1 MNKREVGAAYEQ
13 KAVDFL
19 QQNDVK
25 ILERNFRCRQ
35 GEIDLIGK
43 HNEYVVF
50 FEVKYRKN
58 NQKGL
63 PQEAVSF
70 SKQKKICKVA
80 DYYRMIHKMGEF
92 VAIRYDVIAICGEE
106 LTWIQNA
113 FSHVY

>member
-1 MNKREVGAAYEQ
+1 MNKRETGAAFEQ
-13 KAVDFL
+13 RAVEFL
-19 QQNDVK
+19 QQKEVR

-35 GEIDLIGK
+35 GEVDIIGK
-43 HNEYVVF
+43 HKDYVVF
-50 FEVKYRKN
+50 FEVKYRKD
-58 NQKGL
+58 NQKGS

-92 VAIRYDVIAICGEE
+92 TAIRYDVIAICGEE

-113 FSHVY
+113 FSHMY